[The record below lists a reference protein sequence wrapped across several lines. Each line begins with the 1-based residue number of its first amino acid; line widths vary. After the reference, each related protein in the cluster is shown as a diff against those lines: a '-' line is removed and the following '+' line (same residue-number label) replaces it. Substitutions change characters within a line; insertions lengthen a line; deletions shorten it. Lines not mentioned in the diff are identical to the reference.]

1 MQHALFTAKFFP
13 PLTRRVHAGH
23 SRLYT
28 LYNRPLPGLER
39 RSMID
44 HGLFVTMQAIR
55 RQLRAMPCELY
66 LVRLIHHATGRAF
79 PGERMWTAQQV
90 SQPATVR
97 FLRIRNR
104 EGCDVYLQPF
114 AGDRNAGYIL
124 VDLDHAE
131 PSVLDAMRRNGHEPC
146 VVRASSPGHRQGWIR
161 VSGGALEPA
170 AGAATGGYLARRY

>member
-13 PLTRRVHAGH
+13 PLTRRGHVGH

-28 LYNRPLPGLER
+28 LYNRPLPRLEG

-44 HGLFVTMQAIR
+44 RGLLVTTQAIR
-55 RQLRAMPCELY
+55 RQLHAMPWELY

-79 PGERMWTAQQV
+79 P
-90 SQPATVR
+90 
-97 FLRIRNR
+97 
-104 EGCDVYLQPF
+104 
-114 AGDRNAGYIL
+114 GDRNAGYIL

-146 VVRASSPGHRQGWIR
+146 VVLASSPGHRQVWIR
-161 VSGGALEPA
+161 VSAGALETAVARAIVP
-170 AGAATGGYLARRY
+170 YLARAYAGDRASTDWRPLGRLAGFTNQKRERRQPN